1 MYLHE
6 EQQKNDQTGEEE
18 EEMTRALSKYAYLV
32 LVFSVSFLSL
42 FLFLC
47 FVVLHLLFHIFGL
60 MVCVRWSIH
69 TTSRASNLAL
79 KHTLQRSNHILCS
92 VSRLIDVKHCN
103 REKLIATRSKETVF
117 FYFFLSSRKKVN
129 FGWWHFGL
137 IQESRMFTFCT
148 KNRWTDKVLF
158 TRKEENKIPRTFFL
172 QKMRKNRV

>member
-117 FYFFLSSRKKVN
+117 STSFFLREK
-129 FGWWHFGL
+129 
-137 IQESRMFTFCT
+137 R
-148 KNRWTDKVLF
+148 
-158 TRKEENKIPRTFFL
+158 
-172 QKMRKNRV
+172 

>member
-18 EEMTRALSKYAYLV
+18 EVTRALSKYAYLV

-117 FYFFLSSRKKVN
+117 STSFFAKKGE
-129 FGWWHFGL
+129 FRL
-137 IQESRMFTFCT
+137 MTFWINT
-148 KNRWTDKVLF
+148 RIKNVHILH
-158 TRKEENKIPRTFFL
+158 KEPMNG
-172 QKMRKNRV
+172 